1 MPTETCIKDKNIN
14 KNYNWDY
21 YTKLKYVG
29 EIRGRIGFRGY
40 NVEDT
45 VDEGTDGAAI
55 VLGGTNI
62 MKDGTI
68 NYEKLTYLSEKKY
81 LESPE
86 IMLKGGEILITKVGA
101 GTGENALYEYYQ
113 ERVTINPNVMLFI
126 ASDKVY
132 PKYINYVL
140 LNDDIK
146 KEIAIEATKSGAQP
160 AINQNYIENMK
171 LILPNK
177 IEQQAIADF
186 LDEKCEKIDKVI
198 GEIEEQIQ
206 VLEDYKKSLIT
217 ETVTKGLDKNV
228 PMKDSGIDYLGKISA
243 HYKVTK
249 LKYLLSGITDGT
261 HGTFDRFAEG
271 EYLLSAKNVFED
283 GLHIE
288 DNESLISERDY
299 REIIKNGFPQKGDV
313 LVCCVGTIGRTCVYS
328 LDKPLAFQRSVVFL
342 RPNKKVK
349 SKYLKYL
356 MQAESSQIQMQ
367 LFANASA
374 QAGIYMG
381 TLQTIIVIEVPI
393 AEQEQIADYLDK
405 ECEKIDKTISDKKE
419 QLETIKEYKKSLI
432 YEYVT
437 GKKRVAC

>member
-1 MPTETCIKDKNIN
+1 MPTETLMMKDSKIGSIKDIPIN
-14 KNYNWDY
+14 WEIKKTKYLFDVVNGSTPDSDY
-21 YTKLKYVG
+21 YDYWDGDINWITPADMVDFGYVSMGERSITKKGYKSCGTTLVPSNT
-29 EIRGRIGFRGY
+29 IVISTRAPIGKI
-40 NVEDT
+40 NITKSE
-45 VDEGTDGAAI
+45 
-55 VLGGTNI
+55 LCTNQGC
-62 MKDGTI
+62 KCLVS
-68 NYEKLTYLSEKKY
+68 EKLCNKYFYYLLYSQKEQ
-81 LESPE
+81 
-86 IMLKGGEILITKVGA
+86 LIDA
-101 GTGENALYEYYQ
+101 GRGT
-113 ERVTINPNVMLFI
+113 TFI
-126 ASDKVY
+126 ELSTFSLS
-132 PKYINYVL
+132 NF
-140 LNDDIK
+140 
-146 KEIAIEATKSGAQP
+146 S
-160 AINQNYIENMK
+160 
-171 LILPNK
+171 LILPPLP
-177 IEQQAIADF
+177 EQQTIADF
-186 LDEKCEKIDKVI
+186 LDKKCEKIDKVI

-243 HYKVTK
+243 HYKITK

-288 DNESLISERDY
+288 ENESLISERDY
-299 REIIKNGFPQKGDV
+299 REIVKNGFPRKGDV

-349 SKYLKYL
+349 SKYLQYL

-405 ECEKIDKTISDKKE
+405 ECTKIDKTINDKKE

>member
-177 IEQQAIADF
+177 SEQQAIADF
-186 LDEKCEKIDKVI
+186 LDEKCKKIDKVVS
-198 GEIEEQIQ
+198 EIEEQIQ

-217 ETVTKGLDKNV
+217 EIVTKGLDKNV
-228 PMKDSGIDYLGKISA
+228 PMKDSGINWIGKIPANWKIS
-243 HYKVTK
+243 KI
-249 LKYLLSGITDGT
+249 KYEYNIQTGGT
-261 HGTFDRFAEG
+261 PDT
-271 EYLLSAKNVFED
+271 S
-283 GLHIE
+283 
-288 DNESLISERDY
+288 ISEYYDGENKWVTIADINEKVIY
-299 REIIKNGFPQKGDV
+299 DTESKITKSAIKSCSMGISPKDSLLFSFKLSIGKVAFCGENLYTNEAIATFLKGVQPLQYLYYAAPIFIVKNANENIYGAKLLNQQLIKDAPIV
-313 LVCCVGTIGRTCVYS
+313 L
-328 LDKPLAFQRSVVFL
+328 P
-342 RPNKKVK
+342 P
-349 SKYLKYL
+349 
-356 MQAESSQIQMQ
+356 AE
-367 LFANASA
+367 
-374 QAGIYMG
+374 
-381 TLQTIIVIEVPI
+381 
-393 AEQEQIADYLDK
+393 EQIKMADYLDK
-405 ECEKIDKTISDKKE
+405 ECEKIDKTINDKKE

>member
-1 MPTETCIKDKNIN
+1 MPTETLMMKVSNIDWMGDIPN
-14 KNYNWDY
+14 TWQVKR
-21 YTKLKYVG
+21 LKYVMDNYDYLRQPIDASQRTQDGDILYDYYGASGVIDKIDDYICEG
-29 EIRGRIGFRGY
+29 EKILIG
-40 NVEDT
+40 E
-45 VDEGTDGAAI
+45 DGA
-55 VLGGTNI
+55 N
-62 MKDGTI
+62 
-68 NYEKLTYLSEKKY
+68 
-81 LESPE
+81 
-86 IMLKGGEILITKVGA
+86 LKMRTLPLI
-101 GTGENALYEYYQ
+101 Y
-113 ERVTINPNVMLFI
+113 I
-126 ASDKVY
+126 ASGKYWVNNHAHILY
-132 PKYINYVL
+132 PKNDNNLHFFAHQMESIDYENFITGSAQPKLSQENLNNVL
-140 LNDDIK
+140 L
-146 KEIAIEATKSGAQP
+146 IEPP
-160 AINQNYIENMK
+160 AY
-171 LILPNK
+171 
-177 IEQQAIADF
+177 EQKAIADF

-198 GEIEEQIQ
+198 GKIEEQIQ

-243 HYKVTK
+243 HYKITK

-288 DNESLISERDY
+288 ENESLISERDY
-299 REIIKNGFPQKGDV
+299 REIVKKGFPRKGDV
-313 LVCCVGTIGRTCVYS
+313 LVCCVGTIGRICVYS

-349 SKYLKYL
+349 SKYLQYL

-405 ECEKIDKTISDKKE
+405 ECTKIDKTINDKKE